1 MAAGKS
7 ARKRL
12 RNAAAVLLSR
22 RGWISIPVFTG
33 TWIDIAGCSVD
44 GDEGVAFAPLQ
55 RRQVFQVNVD
65 EPDRRLLEAASGRL
79 VRLGPLADAVA
90 LEAAMNGAPG
100 ELGVETAAHHLDDVV
115 ERQIELGAQ
124 FADQFLFQGGQ
135 GDAHP
140 LRPVRAVLGAAA
152 LPPAID
158 GPIAD
163 AKLGNQF
170 GGGGRAGLDVGPN
183 LGRGGGVGVQ
193 IHAHDARRSM
203 MKDTPRLTPIP
214 LAQSSGTQHEG
225 GGGHRFASRKCD
237 QTKR

>member
-1 MAAGKS
+1 MSPRSKPS
-7 ARKRL
+7 L
-12 RNAAAVLLSR
+12 IWRNTTPSR
-22 RGWISIPVFTG
+22 GQ
-33 TWIDIAGCSVD
+33 A
-44 GDEGVAFAPLQ
+44 
-55 RRQVFQVNVD
+55 
-65 EPDRRLLEAASGRL
+65 
-79 VRLGPLADAVA
+79 
-90 LEAAMNGAPG
+90 
-100 ELGVETAAHHLDDVV
+100 LDDVV

-170 GGGGRAGLDVGPN
+170 GRGGRAGLDVGPN
-183 LGRGGGVGVQ
+183 LGRGGVGVQ

-225 GGGHRFASRKCD
+225 GGSDARRPGVPYADCR
-237 QTKR
+237 